1 MRAAALTEPNL
12 AETAR
17 DCCRLDDDDRDVT
30 LRIEELPKFLTEKLW
45 NLKRMKKVA
54 IARAVVVVWCSFF
67 VVLSSAQQ
75 IPLHEH
81 WMGSISTVH
90 ELSSR

>member
-1 MRAAALTEPNL
+1 MAYLLRAAALAEPNL
-12 AETAR
+12 AETAK

-54 IARAVVVVWCSFF
+54 MAIPRAVEVVWCSF
-67 VVLSSAQQ
+67 L
-75 IPLHEH
+75 
-81 WMGSISTVH
+81 
-90 ELSSR
+90 

>member
-1 MRAAALTEPNL
+1 MRAVALTEPNL
-12 AETAR
+12 AEMAR

-54 IARAVVVVWCSFF
+54 IAIARAVEVVWSSFF
-67 VVLSSAQQ
+67 VVLSSG
-75 IPLHEH
+75 LYKFLC
-81 WMGSISTVH
+81 MSTRWVRSL
-90 ELSSR
+90 LSMN